1 MATGANAIAT
11 EREAATKL
19 YYTGTDIT
27 DNKCV
32 TKSKV
37 ISMGYYQA
45 TPLGGYADNQL
56 VKYTDIQPQL
66 TSSAFDNAYIN
77 VYCALNLSS
86 SIINS
91 YPKSSIYVT
100 IDGIFTFNG
109 TNYTTSATF
118 NWDYSPSAS
127 WTAGISTT
135 QGSVI
140 LQFSNKGTASWPIK
154 GTAPTGTLIVSATI
168 WSNYAGSSSCTAGSS
183 NNNKIIIATMDGYTN
198 SSSAFSGI
206 TSSFSF
212 HDPNSQSRS
221 HTVNS
226 SNDSVNYNLIVVN

>member
-1 MATGANAIAT
+1 MATGTNAIAT

-32 TKSKV
+32 TRSKV
-37 ISMGYYQA
+37 VSMGSYQT

-66 TSSAFDNAYIN
+66 TYSAFDNAYIN

-86 SIINS
+86 SVINS
-91 YPKSSIYVT
+91 YPESSIYIT
-100 IDGIFTFNG
+100 IDGIFKFNG
-109 TNYTTSATF
+109 TNYTASAELRWDNGSSATW
-118 NWDYSPSAS
+118 N
-127 WTAGISTT
+127 AGTSRTS
-135 QGSVI
+135 GSVT

-183 NNNKIIIATMDGYTN
+183 SNNKIIIATMNGYTN
-198 SSSAFSGI
+198 TSSTFSGI

-212 HDPNSQSRS
+212 YNPNSQSRS
-221 HTVNS
+221 HTVNADK
-226 SNDSVNYNLIVVN
+226 DSVNYNLIVVN